1 MKARVGA
8 GLAAGGQKEYHPL
21 QESILRQLFR
31 KQSCFRYTKRMSLSH
46 KASSR
51 RADSRGPTPRNDA
64 GRRFFADETCN
75 HHAAA
80 CSSLPGRCLR
90 ARRTRPPPQQRPL
103 GVTEACLFTKQL
115 VQDRLLQWISL
126 FLPSVPTNVQGRL
139 AAQTGPA
146 ERSLSHASRH
156 TSCFRDASISAS
168 PTCSITYESRAYLG
182 CGNTR
187 TRD

>member
-1 MKARVGA
+1 MGKRNTIHCRSRSCANCFGNSHASVTPSGC
-8 GLAAGGQKEYHPL
+8 LEPQ
-21 QESILRQLFR
+21 SQL
-31 KQSCFRYTKRMSLSH
+31 TTH
-46 KASSR
+46 VR

-126 FLPSVPTNVQGRL
+126 FLPSVRTHSTKPARFRIPQVWLNRAFVIVRANCQLWSIMARGTYPNL
-139 AAQTGPA
+139 ACV
-146 ERSLSHASRH
+146 RSHQACR
-156 TSCFRDASISAS
+156 
-168 PTCSITYESRAYLG
+168 
-182 CGNTR
+182 
-187 TRD
+187 

>member
-1 MKARVGA
+1 MGKRNTIHCRSRSCANCFGNSHASVTPSGCLEPQSQ
-8 GLAAGGQKEYHPL
+8 LATHV
-21 QESILRQLFR
+21 
-31 KQSCFRYTKRMSLSH
+31 
-46 KASSR
+46 R
-51 RADSRGPTPRNDA
+51 RRGPTPRNDA

-126 FLPSVPTNVQGRL
+126 FLPSVRTHSTKPARFRIPQVWLNRAFVIVRANCQLWSIMARGTYPNL
-139 AAQTGPA
+139 ACV
-146 ERSLSHASRH
+146 RSHQACR
-156 TSCFRDASISAS
+156 
-168 PTCSITYESRAYLG
+168 
-182 CGNTR
+182 
-187 TRD
+187 

>member
-21 QESILRQLFR
+21 QESILRQLLR
-31 KQSCFRYTKRMSLSH
+31 RQSCFRYTKRMSLSH

-126 FLPSVPTNVQGRL
+126 FLPSVRTHSTKPARFRIPQVWLNRAFVIVRANCQLWSIMARGTYPNL
-139 AAQTGPA
+139 ACV
-146 ERSLSHASRH
+146 RSHQACR
-156 TSCFRDASISAS
+156 
-168 PTCSITYESRAYLG
+168 
-182 CGNTR
+182 
-187 TRD
+187 

>member
-1 MKARVGA
+1 MGKRNTIHCRSRSCANCFGNSHASVTPSGCLEPQSQ
-8 GLAAGGQKEYHPL
+8 LATHV
-21 QESILRQLFR
+21 
-31 KQSCFRYTKRMSLSH
+31 
-46 KASSR
+46 R
-51 RADSRGPTPRNDA
+51 RRGPTPRNDA